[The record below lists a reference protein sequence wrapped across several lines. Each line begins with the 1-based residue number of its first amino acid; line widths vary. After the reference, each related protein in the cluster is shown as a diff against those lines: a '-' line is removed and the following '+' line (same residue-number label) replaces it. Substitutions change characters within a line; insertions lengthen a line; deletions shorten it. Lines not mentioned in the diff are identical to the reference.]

1 MNPDISV
8 VVSTYNRS
16 NMLAATIEG
25 LLHQDG
31 SINYEVVI
39 VDNNSTD
46 DTAAVIH
53 SYAEQSPLVRYVFE
67 PKQGVSY
74 GRNAGIEAARS
85 DLLLFTDDDV
95 TPDRHWVQ
103 QAKSLFESKR
113 EFGCIGG
120 KVLPLW
126 PSTPPSWLT
135 REHWSPLALLDY
147 DTGMTMDSG
156 NRKCLITANMGIRR
170 SVFEQIGYFLP
181 HLQKTKRSMGTM
193 EDRELQERY
202 WKAGGRCWFD
212 PSLVVHADIQPER
225 LDKAY
230 HRRWHYGHGR
240 MYALLLDEE
249 FEHSGFRPLG
259 IPGHVIRQLIT
270 GTGAQVLALLSG
282 RKNEAF
288 GHEIKTRF
296 CAGFI
301 RQRVFG

>member
-16 NMLAATIEG
+16 KMLAGTIDG
-25 LLHQDG
+25 LLRQEG
-31 SINYEVVI
+31 SATYEIIV

-46 DTAAVIH
+46 DTATVIQ
-53 SYAEQSPLVRYVFE
+53 SFAQQSPLVHYVFE

-74 GRNAGIEAARS
+74 GRNAGITAARS

-95 TPDRHWVQ
+95 TPDPHWVE

-126 PSTPPSWLT
+126 PAAPPSWLT
-135 REHWSPLALLDY
+135 QEHWSPLALLDY
-147 DTGMTMDSG
+147 DTGMTMDSS
-156 NRKCLITANMGIRR
+156 NRRCLITANMGIRR
-170 SVFEQIGYFLP
+170 SVFEQIGYFIP
-181 HLQKTKRSMGTM
+181 RFQKTKGSTCSM

-202 WKAGGRCWFD
+202 WKAGGKCWFD
-212 PSLVVHADIQPER
+212 PSLVVYADIQPER
-225 LDKAY
+225 LGKRY
-230 HRRWHYGHGR
+230 HRRWHYAHGR
-240 MYALLLDEE
+240 MYALLQDDEME
-249 FEHSGFRPLG
+249 RSSLRPLG
-259 IPGHVIRQLIT
+259 VPGHLIRQLIA
-270 GTGAQVLALLSG
+270 GTAAQFLALLGG
-282 RKNEAF
+282 RHDEAF
-288 GHEIKTRF
+288 GHEVKTRF